1 MEHNLPI
8 TIFHW
13 TLSLLPIAALLVMMV
28 FLGWSGSLSGG
39 IALAMAF
46 LIALILFDAPWL
58 TAAVGLGKG
67 AWDAFFI
74 LLVVWPALLIYQVAE
89 KAGAFKAIR
98 QGIEEYSQ
106 NYLFLVLSLGWVF
119 ASILQGIAG
128 FGAPIAIVT
137 PLLIGIGVKP
147 FMAIAIA
154 LIGHAWGK
162 MFGTL
167 GVGWLATLNVVNI
180 ENQTMTLIY
189 HGILLWIPNLLG
201 GFFIC
206 YLFARWKGVKAA
218 WVFVVVVSLIQGGG
232 QMLLMQV
239 NPALSNFL
247 AATLSLG
254 AVLLFSRFAA
264 YQEKDEELEETSS
277 ILQPSDEKEEKKAKM
292 GLHEAFMPYYV
303 LCILSIAMLGVPA
316 LIEFLEQWEFGFPV
330 PETSTGYGYTVEGE
344 EAYSPIAPLTHPGL
358 YLLISSI
365 FGYFWYKSK
374 GHYDHLQEDE
384 QSGPVAAISKGTAS
398 EALGASLAIL
408 AFLTMANV
416 MEQVGMTSV
425 LGLGIAAVS
434 SPLVYAGLANIIG
447 IAGAY
452 ITSSNTSSNVLFAPL
467 HASVAGSMDG
477 LKLEQ
482 VIASQSAGGAVGN
495 VIAPANIILGTS
507 TANIG
512 KEETKKIY
520 KPALIFLGIC
530 AAIFSA
536 CGILFYLLFR

>member
-1 MEHNLPI
+1 MDHELPI
-8 TIFHW
+8 TLLHW
-13 TLSLLPIAALLVMMV
+13 TLSILPIAALLIMMV

-39 IALAMAF
+39 ISLAMAF
-46 LIALILFDAPWL
+46 VIALILFDAPWL
-58 TAAVGLGKG
+58 TTAIGLGKG

-98 QGIEEYSQ
+98 QGIEQYSQ

-167 GVGWLATLNVVNI
+167 GVGWLATINVVDI
-180 ENQTMTLIY
+180 ENQALTLIY

-206 YLFARWKGVKAA
+206 FLFAKWKGVRAA
-218 WVFVVVVSLIQGGG
+218 WSFVLVVSLIQGGG
-232 QMLLMQV
+232 QMVLMQV

-247 AATLSLG
+247 SATLSLG
-254 AVLLFSRFAA
+254 AVLLFSRFKA
-264 YQEKDEELEETSS
+264 YREKDEELEEASAILKSS
-277 ILQPSDEKEEKKAKM
+277 DGDEKEAKM

-303 LCILSIAMLGVPA
+303 LCLLSIAMLGVPA
-316 LIEFLEQWEFGFPV
+316 LLELLEQWEFGFSV

-344 EAYSPIAPLTHPGL
+344 ETYSPIAPLTHPGL
-358 YLLISSI
+358 YLFISSL

-374 GHYDHLQEDE
+374 GHYKHVQEKE
-384 QSGPVAAISKGTAS
+384 KTSPIIAISKGTAS
-398 EALGASLAIL
+398 EATGASLAII

-416 MEQVGMTSV
+416 MGQAGMTSV

-434 SPLVYAGLANIIG
+434 SPLVYAGLANLIG

-452 ITSSNTSSNVLFAPL
+452 ITSSNTSSNVLFSPL
-467 HASVAGSMDG
+467 HASVAESMDG

-512 KEETKKIY
+512 KEETQKIY
-520 KPALIFLGIC
+520 KPTLIFLAIC

-536 CGILFYLLFR
+536 CGILFYLLF

>member
-1 MEHNLPI
+1 MDHELPI
-8 TIFHW
+8 TILHW

-28 FLGWSGSLSGG
+28 FLGWSGPLSGG
-39 IALAMAF
+39 IALALSF
-46 LIALILFDAPWL
+46 VIALLLFDAPWI
-58 TAAVGLGKG
+58 TATVGLGKG
-67 AWDAFFI
+67 VWDAFFI
-74 LLVVWPALLIYQVAE
+74 LLVVWPALLIYQVAD

-98 QGIEEYSQ
+98 QGIEQYSQ

-167 GVGWLATLNVVNI
+167 GVGWLATINVVNI
-180 ENQTMTLIY
+180 ENETLSLIY

-206 YLFARWKGVKAA
+206 YLFAKWKGIRAA
-218 WVFVVVVSLIQGGG
+218 WSFVLVVSLIQGGG
-232 QMLLMQV
+232 QLLLMLV
-239 NPALSNFL
+239 NPSLSNFL

-254 AVLLFSRFAA
+254 AVLLFSRFKA
-264 YQEKDEELEETSS
+264 YREKNDDLEKTSS
-277 ILQPSDEKEEKKAKM
+277 ILKTSDEDEGKAKM
-292 GLHEAFMPYYV
+292 GLHEAFMPYYL

-316 LIEFLEQWEFGFPV
+316 LMELLEQWEFGFAV
-330 PETSTGYGYTVEGE
+330 PETTTGYDYTVEGE

-358 YLLISSI
+358 YLLVSSI

-374 GHYDHLQEDE
+374 GHYDALKEKE
-384 QSGPVAAISKGTAS
+384 SRGPIATIFKGTAG
-398 EALGASLAIL
+398 EATGASLAII

-452 ITSSNTSSNVLFAPL
+452 ITSSNTSSNVLFSPL
-467 HASVAGSMDG
+467 HASVAESMDG

-482 VIASQSAGGAVGN
+482 IIASQSAGGAVGN

-520 KPALIFLGIC
+520 KPTLIFLSIC
-530 AAIFSA
+530 AVIFTA
-536 CGILFYLLFR
+536 CGILFYLLF